1 MCQIF
6 ATCYSIIAFLTWYGL
21 KWHLYFIIFL
31 FIFLSHPTLSHLI
44 STSPNPALSPP
55 SLSNHPLSSEGW
67 VPMWVYSGVVG
78 RSELGCGEVGHG
90 LTAKVGGFWW
100 VCSNGVWGGF
110 LHRFFFF
117 LNSSLSPLCSISL
130 VVFDVGFA
138 WFDVGFSFG

>member
-1 MCQIF
+1 MCQIL

-44 STSPNPALSPP
+44 STSLNPALSPP

-90 LTAKVGGFWW
+90 LTAKVGGF
-100 VCSNGVWGGF
+100 
-110 LHRFFFF
+110 
-117 LNSSLSPLCSISL
+117 
-130 VVFDVGFA
+130 
-138 WFDVGFSFG
+138 